1 MKFRKAASSLVT
13 RLLLMG
19 LVMAL
24 VGTASS
30 YFQLSRFLREDL
42 TKSVESQQ
50 TALAAYVASDVDH
63 YLSERLAF
71 LQRLAASLP
80 PALLTQ
86 PRQLNTWL
94 RERSALSPAF
104 ALGLMVTDATGRRL
118 DGDGRLSIDSAEF
131 SGALAGRP
139 TLGIPRA
146 VTQNPGLPMA
156 VPLRNHAGDV
166 AGVLVGIADL
176 WGDGLI
182 AHLAHGRV
190 GDTGGI
196 LLVSPRDRLFIAS
209 TDPAMS
215 LKPTP
220 PAGVNLLHDRAME
233 GFRGSGTTRNAKGV
247 DEISAI
253 ASVPSSGWFVVARL
267 PVAEALAPVAHMQS
281 FILMRRAPTV
291 IGVLLLIGF
300 VIAWLLRP
308 LLRAADQAEKM
319 ARGEAELAPLPV
331 VRDDEIGHLTNA
343 FNRLLSRLVDH
354 QAELKRLVGH
364 DNLTGLPNRKLL
376 AERLRQTLIHAERRA
391 APVAVLYL
399 DLDGFKQLND
409 TLGHEA
415 GDQALREVARRLLG
429 LVRQTDTVAR
439 IGGDEF
445 VLLAM
450 DFDEPAEHA
459 VRGLAARCI
468 AAVAEPLRLSEVDT
482 VLGASIG
489 IAVTLGG
496 ATPEQLLA
504 AADKAMYAA
513 KQNGRGCHVMA
524 TLAH

>member
-1 MKFRKAASSLVT
+1 MTLGKSASSLVT

-19 LVMAL
+19 LAMAL
-24 VGTASS
+24 LGTASS

-42 TKSVESQQ
+42 TKSVEAQQ
-50 TALAAYVASDVDH
+50 TALAAYVANDVDH
-63 YLSERLAF
+63 YLEERLSF

-86 PRQLNTWL
+86 PALLNAWL
-94 RERSALSPAF
+94 LERSRLSPAF
-104 ALGLMVTDATGRRL
+104 PLGLVVADRMGKRL
-118 DGDGRLSIDSAEF
+118 DDDGQVAIDSAEF
-131 SGALAGRP
+131 AGALGGRP
-139 TLGIPRA
+139 TVGIPRA
-146 VTQNPGLPMA
+146 MAQHAGLPMA
-156 VPLRNHAGDV
+156 APLRNSAGDV
-166 AGVLVGIADL
+166 AGVLIGTANL
-176 WGDGLI
+176 SGDGLI
-182 AHLAHGRV
+182 EHLAHGRV
-190 GDTGGI
+190 GQTGGI

-209 TDPAMS
+209 TDPTMS
-215 LKPTP
+215 LRPTP
-220 PAGVNLLHDRAME
+220 PVGVNPLHDRAMD

-247 DEISAI
+247 EEISAI

-281 FILMRRAPTV
+281 FILMRRAPAV
-291 IGVLLLIGF
+291 IGALIVIGF

-331 VRDDEIGHLTNA
+331 VRNDEIGHLTSA

-354 QAELKRLVGH
+354 QAELNRLASH
-364 DNLTGLPNRKLL
+364 DSLTGLANRKLL
-376 AERLRQTLIHAERRA
+376 GDRLRQTLMQAEHRA

-429 LVRQTDTVAR
+429 LVRPTDTVAR

-445 VLLAM
+445 VLLLM
-450 DFDEPAEHA
+450 DLEDHAERTA
-459 VRGLAARCI
+459 LALADRCI
-468 AAVAEPLRLSEVDT
+468 AAVAVPLKLSDVDT
-482 VLGASIG
+482 VIGVSIG
-489 IAVTLGG
+489 IAVLQGG
-496 ATPEQLLA
+496 ATPEQVLA

-524 TLAH
+524 TLTH